1 MTPHDS
7 VQDSVHDSRVPP
19 AGEAPPLAS
28 GTYTDAL
35 FHDVLPFWEQ
45 YSLDREVGGYFTCLT
60 RDGRVFDTDKFIWL
74 QARQVWMFSFLY
86 RVVAQRPEW
95 LQVAQLGAGFL
106 LKHGRDENK
115 DWYFSLRRNGRPLV
129 AAYNIFSDCFATMAL
144 AEYAAAAAMY
154 EHGGAA
160 PAGPGREAA
169 GGARPGPSSEQ
180 AREVALETYRRI
192 LPRRENPK
200 GRFTKQVSGGR
211 PLHAM
216 ALPMIGVNMAMVVQA
231 ALGNEAFSDIDIDP
245 EQEITANVERVL
257 DLHLDRAAR
266 RLFERVG
273 PNGTHPD
280 CMDGRLLN
288 PGHAC
293 EVLWMIM
300 EAGDHLG
307 RRDWIDT
314 ATEALLW
321 TVEHGWDRRYGGL
334 YYYQDAQ
341 GFPPEKLEA
350 DMKLWWVHAEAI
362 YAFAAAYEYTGSEEH
377 KHWLERLH
385 SYSWEHFADPEYGEW
400 FGYLTREGL
409 PSNGLKGGK
418 WKGCFHLPRA
428 LLKTGA
434 RLQRLEK
441 AGVLS

>member
-1 MTPHDS
+1 MTYHDS
-7 VQDSVHDSRVPP
+7 AQNQTAPLG
-19 AGEAPPLAS
+19 AAPPLCS
-28 GTYTDAL
+28 STYTNAL

-60 RDGRVFDTDKFIWL
+60 REGQVFDTDKFIWL
-74 QARQVWMFSFLY
+74 QARQVWMYSFLY

-106 LKHGRDENK
+106 LSHGRDENK

-144 AEYAAAAAMY
+144 AEYAAAAKMA
-154 EHGGAA
+154 EHSGPGSDAGAGSNAA
-160 PAGPGREAA
+160 PGSGRSAGPSADEA
-169 GGARPGPSSEQ
+169 RT
-180 AREVALETYRRI
+180 VALETYRRI
-192 LPRRENPK
+192 LLRRENPK
-200 GRFTKQVSGGR
+200 GRFTKQVPEGR
-211 PLHAM
+211 PLQAM

-257 DLHLDRAAR
+257 GLHLDPKAQ

-300 EAGDHLG
+300 EAGDQLG

-321 TVEHGWDRRYGGL
+321 TVEHGWDRQYGGL

-341 GFPPEKLEA
+341 GFPPEKPEA
-350 DMKLWWVHAEAI
+350 NMKLWWVHAEAI
-362 YAFAAAYEYTGSEEH
+362 YAFAAAYEYSGSEEH

-385 SYSWEHFADPEYGEW
+385 TYSWKHFADPDYGEW